1 MMKLLARSRPNAVCY
16 KKKFNVLKMEV
27 TIFLQTYMMV
37 VWFISHS
44 NDDWIGLK
52 KKSNTRLDSQ

>member
-27 TIFLQTYMMV
+27 TIFFKLISWSYGLSPTLMM
-37 VWFISHS
+37 
-44 NDDWIGLK
+44 IGLVEK
-52 KKSNTRLDSQ
+52 KV